1 MRANNLE
8 VIYFMSEQNYS
19 AKIIVLFL
27 ATLAGIFVIW
37 YALIREQSADWISSQ
52 IVHQASPYA
61 VSEIGNG
68 LIINNVILNYEFRL
82 PRGFKTDG
90 ARNLNFFMEEA
101 DRQKCEIRHYYLNEG
116 KARGLA
122 AGETRLIIPLR
133 RQKLVFELV
142 NQAEKGRCEG
152 YLKQIKVNS
161 TTE

>member
-1 MRANNLE
+1 MPEKN
-8 VIYFMSEQNYS
+8 YF

-27 ATLAGIFVIW
+27 ATLTGIFAIW
-37 YALIREQSADWISSQ
+37 YALIREESADWISSQ

-61 VSEIGNG
+61 VSEINSG
-68 LIINNVILNYEFRL
+68 LIISNVILNYEFRL
-82 PRGFKTDG
+82 PRGFKTSG
-90 ARNLNFFMEEA
+90 ARNLDFFMEEVGLK
-101 DRQKCEIRHYYLNEG
+101 KCEIRHYYLNEAR
-116 KARGLA
+116 ARGLT

-142 NQAEKGRCEG
+142 NQAEKGRCGG